1 MEAVQGVRAA
11 LAHDD
16 WVVFGDDVIRAM
28 PGTTVHLFVTT
39 TDGEEHDLGSTRISE
54 VEITDAGGWVTFDW
68 PIGADVELLARA
80 GQFDI
85 TGDAGLI
92 GHVKLPL
99 HPHVS

>member
-1 MEAVQGVRAA
+1 METVHGVRAA
-11 LAHDD
+11 LALDD
-16 WVVFGDDVIRAM
+16 WVVFGDDVIRGMA
-28 PGTTVHLFVTT
+28 GTTVHLFVTT
-39 TDGEEHDLGSTRISE
+39 TDGEEHDLGSTRITE

-68 PIGADVELLARA
+68 PTGAEADLLARA

-85 TGDAGLI
+85 SGEAGLI